1 MAAGS
6 IVFALANPEPEVDP
20 PRHACTQQSS
30 RPAASDEPN
39 QINNVLAF
47 PGVFRGLLDASARDI
62 DLHMEAAAAQAL
74 ADVLKPSELNPSLIC
89 PASSTWTCRKQ
100 WRKRYSARSAPNLD
114 QLFAS
119 TIAHPRRSTIWASA
133 FGLAGRAG

>member
-1 MAAGS
+1 
-6 IVFALANPEPEVDP
+6 
-20 PRHACTQQSS
+20 
-30 RPAASDEPN
+30 
-39 QINNVLAF
+39 
-47 PGVFRGLLDASARDI
+47 
-62 DLHMEAAAAQAL
+62 MEAAAAQAL
-74 ADVLKPSELNPSLIC
+74 ADVLKPSELNPSLIV
-89 PASSTWTCRKQ
+89 PSVFDLDVPRKQ